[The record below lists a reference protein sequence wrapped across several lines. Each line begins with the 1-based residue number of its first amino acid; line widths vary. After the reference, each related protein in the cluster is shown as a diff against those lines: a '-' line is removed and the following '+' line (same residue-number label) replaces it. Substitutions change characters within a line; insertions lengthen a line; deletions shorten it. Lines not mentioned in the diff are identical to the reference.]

1 MSRRRLASPLA
12 VRLALALALAPAGV
26 GLVGG
31 PAAAQG
37 ILDLF
42 GPDQPERAP
51 RPARDIPTLGG
62 ERKKPAAPAAK
73 AKKAD
78 KAEKAKSAAPAAGA
92 VGAPA
97 AGTAAAGGAAPPPP
111 YQGQL
116 VRLSELL
123 GALTFLRDLCPEKD
137 GAEWRDRMSALLE
150 AEAPSGPRRD
160 AYVAAFNR
168 GFHGYELTYRACTEN
183 ARGASARF
191 LDEAA
196 KISRDVSYRFGSP

>member
-1 MSRRRLASPLA
+1 MRRRRLAPPFI
-12 VRLALALALAPAGV
+12 VRLALALAGAG
-26 GLVGG
+26 LMSG

-42 GPDQPERAP
+42 GPDQPERPP

-73 AKKAD
+73 AKKAE
-78 KAEKAKSAAPAAGA
+78 KAEKTRGAAPAAAGA
-92 VGAPA
+92 AGAPA
-97 AGTAAAGGAAPPPP
+97 AGTAAAGAAPPAP
-111 YQGQL
+111 YQAQL
-116 VRLSELL
+116 VRLSEVL

-137 GAEWRDRMSALLE
+137 GAEWRDKMSALLE
-150 AEAPSGPRRD
+150 AEAPSGPRRES
-160 AYVAAFNR
+160 YVAAFNR